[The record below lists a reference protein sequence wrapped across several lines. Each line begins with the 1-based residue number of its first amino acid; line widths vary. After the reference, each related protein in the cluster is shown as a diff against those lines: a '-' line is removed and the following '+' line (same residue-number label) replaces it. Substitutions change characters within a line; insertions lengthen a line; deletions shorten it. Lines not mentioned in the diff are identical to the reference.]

1 VIDQGRAGPGRGRSR
16 LLGLWSVANADNDSA
31 EAALRRIRADHPAG
45 ALRNAVLSLVV
56 LVDDPHDTMSAR
68 RVGDALGA
76 ALPGRVIVVSCLPDG
91 PTNTKTS
98 LVVRLVERDGGPP
111 LCVEQVHLRV
121 GGDAVAH
128 VGAIVRPWLL
138 PGLPVAVW
146 VPAHVPGATEPGVA
160 GADRVLVDSDRL
172 GRVLDDDDLAALR
185 DQPAI
190 DLAWVRLRPWRRLLV
205 DAFAAHELSPMV
217 RGVERADIVGGIPW
231 SALIGGW
238 LASRLDLA
246 PANVR
251 LVAGDR
257 RTVHLWGQL
266 PGRRAEVSLAAV
278 DDHRVRVVTVAGGI
292 ERHHVVG
299 LPAAS
304 LAADVGAALTVEP
317 GHDPGWEHA
326 AAAATSLAH
335 A

>member
-1 VIDQGRAGPGRGRSR
+1 MIDQGRAGPGRGQSR
-16 LLGLWSVANADNDSA
+16 LLGLWSIANADNDSA
-31 EAALRRIRADHPAG
+31 EAALQWIRADLPAG

-56 LVDDPHDTMSAR
+56 LVDDPHDTMSAL
-68 RVGDALGA
+68 RVGYALGA
-76 ALPGRVIVVSCLPDG
+76 VLPSRVVVVSCLPDG
-91 PTNTKTS
+91 PTDTKTS
-98 LVVRLVERDGGPP
+98 LVVRLVERDGAPP
-111 LCVEQVHLRV
+111 LCVEQVHLRAR
-121 GGDAVAH
+121 GDAVAH

-146 VPAHVPGATEPGVA
+146 VPARVPGATEPGVA
-160 GADRVLVDSDRL
+160 GADRVVVDSDRL

-190 DLAWVRLRPWRRLLV
+190 DLAWVRLRPWRRLLA

-217 RGVERADIVGGIPW
+217 RGVERAHIVGGAPW
-231 SALIGGW
+231 PALVGGW
-238 LASRLDLA
+238 LTSRLDLA

-257 RTVHLWGQL
+257 RTVHLWAQL
-266 PGRRAEVSLAAV
+266 PGRRAEVSAAVV
-278 DDHRVRVVTVAGGI
+278 DDHRVRVVAVAGGI

-304 LAADVGAALTVEP
+304 LAADVGAALTVGS
-317 GHDPGWEHA
+317 GHDPAWEHT
-326 AAAATSLAH
+326 AAAATALAH